1 MERNCKTINM
11 KLDEKHIFEI
21 KRLCKLNKVKSLSA
35 FGSVTREDFNDNSDI
50 DLVVDFEEDDPYR
63 YTDLYFDLKSKLEDL
78 LKRQVDLT
86 EERGIRNRFFKKELD
101 KTKVKIYGL

>member
-1 MERNCKTINM
+1 M
-11 KLDEKHIFEI
+11 KLDEKHILEI

-78 LKRQVDLT
+78 LKRQVDLI

-101 KTKVKIYGL
+101 KTIVKIYGL